1 MTSKTDWDHAIDAA
15 KLAIAVERY
24 EWRHLWKLRLLRM
37 VTNAGGGF
45 VFGVALGLA
54 TKRRPPGSAGEA
66 VEV

>member
-1 MTSKTDWDHAIDAA
+1 MYSKINRDQAIEAA

-45 VFGVALGLA
+45 VFGFALGLA
-54 TKRRPPGSAGEA
+54 ALVQVLHCAAGQ
-66 VEV
+66 V